1 MHTVQLKIDN
11 SIYDNI
17 MFFLRNLNL
26 KGLKIESDK
35 EELSYDENGIPYMDT
50 KEAKDIEEILN
61 NLECYEISHSKI
73 ISL

>member
-11 SIYDNI
+11 SIYDNV

-35 EELSYDENGIPYMDT
+35 EE
-50 KEAKDIEEILN
+50 AKDIEEILN
-61 NLECYEISHSKI
+61 NPECYEISHSKI